1 MCSSRPTRPTL
12 PTISTTAKA
21 MRRSPAN
28 GRSLLLPI
36 AEGKETKE
44 VKQEVIDLTQEDEN
58 DQDLIAT
65 EEQVA
70 DEESEAFSDDETGDF
85 RVAAKH
91 VLITYSKCGDH
102 VAEDLVEHVKEICKN
117 KGWALGSVVGAT
129 EKHKDGENHV
139 HLGLKFTKKPNITV
153 SDTFDLPCD
162 CGCGKHLGL
171 ITGIPDGAHVP
182 MECGHCYDF

>member
-1 MCSSRPTRPTL
+1 ML
-12 PTISTTAKA
+12 
-21 MRRSPAN
+21 RRSLAGIPK
-28 GRSLLLPI
+28 P
-36 AEGKETKE
+36 AEGKEVKE
-44 VKQEVIDLTQEDEN
+44 DKKVIDLTQEDEN
-58 DQDLIAT
+58 DQDLIDT
-65 EEQVA
+65 EEQLN

-102 VAEDLVEHVKEICKN
+102 VAEDLVEHVKEICKT

-139 HLGLKFTKKPNITV
+139 HLGLKFTKKPNITC

-171 ITGIPDGAHVP
+171 LIGIPDGAHIP